1 MIGLSKRAGKLV
13 SGSYAVEESI
23 RLGKT
28 HLVIISEEASSN
40 TIKKF
45 FDMCKYRDIDII
57 KIGSM
62 EALGKS
68 IGKPNRAVVA
78 IMDIA
83 FKDMILDALP
93 SAISKMGVI
102 D

>member
-1 MIGLSKRAGKLV
+1 MIGLSKRAGKLA

-23 RLGKT
+23 KSGKAQ
-28 HLVIISEEASSN
+28 LVIVSEEASSN

-45 FDMCKYRDIDII
+45 FDMCKYRNIDII
-57 KIGSM
+57 KIGSS

-68 IGKPNRAVVA
+68 IGKPDRTVVV
-78 IMDIA
+78 ITDIA
-83 FKDMILDALP
+83 FKGMILDALP
-93 SAISKMGVI
+93 SSITNMGVI